1 MDNTKYANTHTQ
13 FHVAIN
19 GVPFFLYP
27 TPEFALN
34 RIPVTDTKQ
43 QIDTSDEPGEQSLT
57 SWWYRSQ
64 SSFHLG
70 CDLQFYDV
78 VKKNPTDQY
87 RFDHSLHIDPWTKG
101 EVKLLPEYREIWSG
115 SRSPIARMASYST
128 KRAGSGGS
136 GLVGN
141 DGVLVSDKWKLYA
154 VSYNNGQQTQIIVDY
169 GAVPSGL
176 ENGEIKDIV
185 VTGANYFVVVQD
197 KDPDSKDAF
206 YVFGGPLPND
216 EEDGEGVRL
225 YEADVGSR
233 NKARITYN
241 QGFLFLTVGRYW
253 WWLPGA
259 VGYLQEK
266 LKDNSGFDGPIELPL
281 ELDQVDPDYGTA
293 LIYKD
298 EDKDFEFT
306 DLTKTNGPV
315 FASGYKGDPD
325 EVWGLRSFIF
335 SITMDK
341 AKIDEDVHIGNPT
354 IVGEMPIGEYAQTLN
369 QVGDYLLIGSNRG
382 LRVGTVDSYSG
393 EFELGV
399 LHDQAGD
406 VGQSCSYGR
415 FVWFSGKGEG
425 LWRMDLANP
434 ISREQRIFP
443 VVKEYDVTKL
453 WTNEPT
459 RITGMAM
466 YGKSG
471 KPAWAVSE
479 WRTEGSTVLTYAESE
494 KKPDGY
500 LQTGQMRFDTWEFK
514 LFQFLRTVWN
524 QKYGGAFSAE
534 WVDDL
539 GNRYPVED
547 WYGNSAVGQFGGA
560 PGWIDTSASDR
571 APRISMALRFNFH
584 ANGGDPHF
592 KGYQLKA
599 APTGIK
605 DRWITLPLMCARR
618 ERMRQGRTV
627 ERSVFDRVK
636 AMEALERSGE
646 LVWFQDFGTGE
657 ERAVVVEEV
666 LFHSD
671 AVSQSTQEGEDPI
684 GTLQIRLRTV
694 DTTP

>member
-27 TPEFALN
+27 NPQYALT
-34 RIPVTDTKQ
+34 RGPVSDQKD

-70 CDLQFYDV
+70 CDQPFYDV
-78 VKKNPTDQY
+78 VRRNPTDQY
-87 RFDHSLHIDPWTKG
+87 RFDHSLHVDPWTKG
-101 EVKLLPEYREIWSG
+101 EVSLLPEYREIWTG
-115 SRSPIARMASYST
+115 GRSNITRMASYST
-128 KRAGSGGS
+128 KRVNADSET
-136 GLVGN
+136 GLEGD
-141 DGVLVSDKWKLYA
+141 DGVLVSDEWVLYA
-154 VSYNNGQQTQIIVDY
+154 VSYNNGNQTQIQIPY
-169 GAVPSGL
+169 GAVPSGF
-176 ENGEIKDIV
+176 ENGNIKDIV
-185 VTGANYFVVVQD
+185 VTGANYFVVVVD
-197 KDPDSKDAF
+197 NDPDSKDAF
-206 YVFGGPLPND
+206 YVYGGPLPN
-216 EEDGEGVRL
+216 ETEDGTGTLL
-225 YEADVGSR
+225 YKADVGGR

-241 QGFLFLTVGRYW
+241 QGFLFLTVGRFW

-259 VGYLQEK
+259 VGFLQDK
-266 LKDNSGFDGPIELPL
+266 LKNGGDVIELPK

-325 EVWGLRSFIF
+325 EVWGLRSYIF

-415 FVWFSGKGEG
+415 FVWFSGRGDG

-434 ISREQRIFP
+434 INREQRIFP
-443 VVKEYDVTKL
+443 VAKEYESVDL
-453 WTNEPT
+453 WNGEP
-459 RITGMAM
+459 RQITGMAI

-471 KPAWAVSE
+471 RPAWAVKR
-479 WRTEGSTVLTYAESE
+479 WRSDGPTVLTYAEND
-494 KKPDGY
+494 KKDWGY

-514 LFQFLRTVWN
+514 LFQFLRTVWD

-534 WVDDL
+534 WVDDM

-547 WYGNSAVGQFGGA
+547 WYGNSVVGQFGGA
-560 PGWIDTSASDR
+560 PGWIDTAASDR
-571 APRISMALRFNFH
+571 APRISMALRFNFY

-599 APTGIK
+599 APTGTK

-618 ERMRQGRTV
+618 ERMRQGKTV
-627 ERSVFDRVK
+627 ERSIYDRIK
-636 AMEALERSGE
+636 AMEKLERSGE

-666 LFHSD
+666 TYVTNV
-671 AVSQSTQEGEDPI
+671 VSQSTQEGEDPM
-684 GTLQIRLRTV
+684 GHLMLKLRTV

>member
-1 MDNTKYANTHTQ
+1 MDNAKYANTHTQ

-27 TPEFALN
+27 NPEYRLT
-34 RIPVTDTKQ
+34 RGPVSDQKD
-43 QIDTSDEPGEQSLT
+43 QIDTSSEPGEQSLT

-70 CDLQFYDV
+70 CGMEFFDV
-78 VKKNPTDQY
+78 VRRKDTDQY
-87 RFDHSLHIDPWTKG
+87 RFDHSLHVDPWTKG
-101 EVKLLPEYREIWSG
+101 EVSLLPEYREIWSG
-115 SRSPIARMASYST
+115 GRSPHSRIASYST
-128 KRAGSGGS
+128 KRTKEDSET
-136 GLVGN
+136 GLEGN
-141 DGVLVSDKWKLYA
+141 DGVLVSDKWMLYA
-154 VSYNNGQQTQIIVDY
+154 VSYNNGEQTQIIIDY

-206 YVFGGPLPND
+206 YIFGGPLPN
-216 EEDGEGVRL
+216 EVEDGEGVML
-225 YEADVGSR
+225 YEADVGGR

-241 QGFLFLTVGRYW
+241 QGFLFLTVGRFW

-266 LKDNSGFDGPIELPL
+266 LKDDDAVDVIELPL
-281 ELDQVDPDYGTA
+281 DMAEIGENGTP

-306 DLTKTNGPV
+306 DLTKTNGPI

-325 EVWGLRSFIF
+325 EIWGLRSYIF

-341 AKIDEDVHIGNPT
+341 AKIDDDVHIGNPT

-393 EFELGV
+393 EFDLGV

-406 VGQSCSYGR
+406 VGHSASYGR
-415 FVWFSGKGEG
+415 FVWFSGKNDG

-443 VVKEYDVTKL
+443 VVKEYESKKWGTGEQTKVGG
-453 WTNEPT
+453 
-459 RITGMAM
+459 IAM

-471 KPAWAVSE
+471 KPAWVLKE
-479 WRTEGSTVLTYAESE
+479 WRTEGATVVTYAEDE
-494 KKPDGY
+494 KRPDGY
-500 LQTGQMRFDTWEFK
+500 LQTGQLRFDTWEFK

-524 QKYGGAFSAE
+524 QKYSGNFSVE

-547 WYGNSAVGQFGGA
+547 WYGNGAVGQFGGA
-560 PGWIDTSASDR
+560 PGWVDTAASDR
-571 APRISMALRFNFH
+571 APRISVAWRFNFH
-584 ANGGDPHF
+584 NAGGQDPHF
-592 KGYQLKA
+592 KGYQIKG
-599 APTGIK
+599 APSAVK

-636 AMEALERSGE
+636 AMEELERSGE
-646 LVWFQDFGTGE
+646 LVWYQDFGTGE
-657 ERAVVVEEV
+657 QRAVVVEEV
-666 LFHSD
+666 LFVSD
-671 AVSQSTQEGEDPI
+671 VVSQSTQEGEDPM
-684 GTLQIRLRTV
+684 GTLLLKLRTV